1 MHYKHIS
8 PDRFLK
14 PVRCAKQITMLN
26 INTIR
31 SQFPILQNTV
41 NLPTGQAGGKP
52 LIYFDNGATA
62 QKPQVVI
69 DAITNY
75 YTHQNANIHRGVH
88 ALSREITIAYE
99 EARKTIQL
107 HINAKS
113 ANEIIFTRGTTESIN
128 LVAYC
133 FGKIQIEA
141 GDEIVITQMEH
152 HSNIVPWQLLCA
164 EKGAV
169 LKYIPI
175 NHVGELLLEE
185 LPKLITSKTKLVALT
200 HISNTL
206 GTINPVK
213 EIIHQI
219 RTLSS
224 SLREDKRRA
233 VSILI
238 DGAQAVPHLQP
249 NVQDLDCDFYV
260 FSAHKLY
267 GPTGVGVLYAKEEWL
282 QKFPPYQS
290 GGGTIKTV
298 TLEKTEFAES
308 PLKFE
313 AGTPHIAGGIGLAE
327 AIKYVASIGFD
338 NIQKHEDE
346 LLHYATEKLLEIEGL
361 KIYGTAK
368 NKTSVISFNVGNIH
382 PFDIGTLLDK
392 YGIAVRTG
400 HHCTQPL
407 WQFYNI
413 PGTIRA
419 SFSFYNTKEEIDV
432 FIDALKKT
440 IRLLS

>member
-1 MHYKHIS
+1 M
-8 PDRFLK
+8 F
-14 PVRCAKQITMLN
+14 N

-41 NLPTGQAGGKP
+41 NGKP

-88 ALSREITIAYE
+88 TLSREITIAYE

-107 HINAKS
+107 HLNAKS

-133 FGKIQIEA
+133 FGKINIEA

-152 HSNIVPWQLLCA
+152 HSNIVPWQLLCD

-175 NHVGELLLEE
+175 NQEGELILEE

-206 GTINPVK
+206 GTINPIK
-213 EIIHQI
+213 DIIKQV
-219 RTLSS
+219 RVLSS
-224 SLREDKRRA
+224 RLLSGVEASGVEAKGIA
-233 VSILI
+233 VLI

-249 NVQDLDCDFYV
+249 NVRDLDCDFYV

-267 GPTGVGVLYAKEEWL
+267 GPTGIGILYAKEEWL

-298 TLEKTEFAES
+298 TLQKTEFAES

-313 AGTPHIAGGIGLAE
+313 AGTPHIEGGIALAE
-327 AIKYVASIGFD
+327 AIKYVANIGFT

-346 LLHYATEKLLEIEGL
+346 LLHYATEKLSAIDELT
-361 KIYGTAK
+361 IYGTAK
-368 NKTSVISFNVGNIH
+368 NKTSVISFNVGSIH

-392 YGIAVRTG
+392 YGVAVRTG

-407 WQFYNI
+407 WQFYNV

-432 FIDALKKT
+432 FIEALKKS